1 VFYLRYVAA
10 ELRRRRSRTIL
21 TLLGLAVGVGMV
33 ATVVALSN
41 GLDDA
46 QSEVLEPLTGV
57 GTDMSVTRP
66 IVVEGE
72 GWTDLSAAEQDKLH
86 DENSDFD
93 FDFSEYGAPGDEFT
107 ARELVSADLSFP
119 SEEADSIARLDGVSG
134 VGRAL
139 TLNQITISGVVP
151 ADDEAPAPG
160 PHPGGTTG
168 TFVQTRVSG
177 VDAGES
183 QLTLVTPDQIT
194 DGRYL
199 RVDETDSAVISR
211 SFADQE
217 DSNVGD
223 AIDVGT
229 RSFEIVG
236 IANAPLGGE
245 SSDIYVPLTE
255 LQEMSGREGRIN
267 ILRVRADRAEDVE
280 PVAADIEQTF
290 DRSQVTTASELAD
303 RVSGSLIDAQNLSAK
318 LGAALA
324 VVTLLTAFGIAS
336 LLTLSSVNKRT
347 RELGTLKALGWRSR
361 LVVRQVTGESVVQG
375 LLGGIAGAVIGL
387 GGAALVGALGITLDA
402 SAATGDTTAGLFG
415 QGAVEAGSSTVT
427 LEAPVHPGVI
437 ALAIG
442 LAVVGG
448 LLAGGAG
455 ALRAARLRPA
465 EALRST
471 E

>member
-1 VFYLRYVAA
+1 MFYVRYIAA
-10 ELRRRRSRTIL
+10 ELRRRRGRTIL

-72 GWTDLSAAEQDKLH
+72 GFADLSAAEQDQLH
-86 DENSDFD
+86 SENSDFD

-119 SEEADSIARLDGVSG
+119 SEEADRIARRDGVSE

-139 TLNQITISGVVP
+139 SLNQITISGVVP
-151 ADDEAPAPG
+151 AEGEATTPG
-160 PHPGGTTG
+160 PHPGAEG

-177 VDAGES
+177 VDASEPE
-183 QLTLVTPDQIT
+183 LTLVTSDQVT

-199 RVDETDSAVISR
+199 RVDEINGAILSR
-211 SFADQE
+211 SYADQE
-217 DSNVGD
+217 SYGVGD
-223 AIDVGT
+223 DISVGERT
-229 RSFEIVG
+229 FGVVG
-236 IANAPLGGE
+236 IAAAPLGGE
-245 SSDIYVPLTE
+245 ASDIYVPLAA
-255 LQEMSGREGRIN
+255 LQELSGRQGRIN
-267 ILRVRADRAEDVE
+267 VLWVRADRADRVE
-280 PVAADIEQTF
+280 AIAMDIERTF
-290 DRSQVTTASELAD
+290 NRSEVTTASDLAD
-303 RVSGSLIDAQNLSAK
+303 RVSGSLVDAQNLSDK

-324 VVTLLTAFGIAS
+324 VVTLLAAFGIAS

-361 LVVRQVTGESVVQG
+361 LVVRQVTSESVVQG
-375 LLGGIAGAVIGL
+375 LLGGIAGAAIGV

-402 SAATGDTTAGLFG
+402 SVATTDTTAGLFG
-415 QGAVEAGSSTVT
+415 QGAVESGSSTVT
-427 LEAPVHPGVI
+427 LEAPVAPRVI

-448 LLAGGAG
+448 LIAGAVGGA
-455 ALRAARLRPA
+455 RVARLRPA
-465 EALRST
+465 EALQSV